1 MNISAFWQAEGQ
13 EHKEVADKTFTA
25 LEADFTTWLKA
36 GVSCI
41 KDGGKIMFCGNG
53 GSAADS
59 QHLATELAVRYKTD
73 RKAIAAVALTTDTSA
88 LSAIGND
95 FGFEHLFARQV
106 EAIGRKGDMLIGITT
121 SGNSA
126 NVIKAFEQARDMGI
140 TTVALTGET
149 GGRIGTNSDM
159 IIKIPSRTTARI
171 QEMHITLGQMFCG
184 GLEQSLGLVS
194 E

>member
-149 GGRIGTNSDM
+149 GGRIGPHSDM
-159 IIKIPSRTTARI
+159 MIKIPSRTTARI

-184 GLEQSLGLVS
+184 GLEQSLGRVS